1 MKDQGI
7 RDFLLH
13 CSWISSTQSDGN
25 SDVSF
30 TCTVPSAIHRLSWS
44 GMSRCCASDDS
55 SILSPLSQRS
65 WPLLVARSQGNNV
78 VDLLRNELVANS
90 FMAWTETP
98 NTRTHSYLVVPAVV
112 ACQLKYDP
120 SRAMI
125 ITYLYGKN
133 AIHSQLFDVTA
144 VFRQAALVVAHE
156 AFFTDAAPSQNGSC
170 PRCSICL
177 PR

>member
-7 RDFLLH
+7 QDFLLR
-13 CSWISSTQSDGN
+13 CSWTSSTQSDGN

-30 TCTVPSAIHRLSWS
+30 TCPVPSAIHRLSWS

-65 WPLLVARSQGNNV
+65 WPLLVARSQGSIFA
-78 VDLLRNELVANS
+78 DLLCNELVANS
-90 FMAWTETP
+90 FRASPQTPSTETQS
-98 NTRTHSYLVVPAVV
+98 HQVVPAVV